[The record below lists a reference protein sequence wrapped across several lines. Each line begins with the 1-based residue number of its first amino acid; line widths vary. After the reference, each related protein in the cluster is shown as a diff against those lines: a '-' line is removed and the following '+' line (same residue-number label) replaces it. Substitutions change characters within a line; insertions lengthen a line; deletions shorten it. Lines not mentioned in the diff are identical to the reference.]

1 MKQEPLNNNSERE
14 CNIYLA
20 EEQAYIIDALIT
32 SFDETVTFWIADCGY
47 DEYTV
52 RTHHWFEIGLAE
64 RQLHAAPLVNFA
76 KKVAWTHI

>member
-14 CNIYLA
+14 YNIYLA

-32 SFDETVTFWIADCGY
+32 AFDETVTFWIADCGY

-64 RQLHAAPLVNFA
+64 RQLYAAPLVNFA